1 MNILIVH
8 AHPEPNSFCSA
19 LKNKAVDHFQKNGHQ
34 VEVSDLYKMNFNPV
48 GGKHDFTA
56 LSNPDYFKYQ
66 AEQVH
71 AFHNDLF
78 SPELKPE
85 MEKLLKADVVIFN
98 FPLWWFSLPAIL
110 KGWVDRVF
118 AMGFCYGAGK
128 GVYNEGTFKDKTAF
142 LSITTGGPEIAYGST
157 GKNGD
162 LDKILFHINHGMLYF
177 TGMKVIPPF
186 VAWSPVR
193 ITPEEREKYLSQ
205 YLERLDNIYEINPVF

>member
-8 AHPEPNSFCSA
+8 AHPEPNSFSAA
-19 LKNKAVDHFQKNGHQ
+19 LKNKAIEHFQKKGFQ
-34 VEVSDLYKMNFNPV
+34 IEVSDLYKMNFNPV

-66 AEQVH
+66 AEQVN
-71 AFHNDLF
+71 AFQNDLF
-78 SPELKPE
+78 SPELKSE
-85 MEKLLKADVVIFN
+85 MEKLLRADVVIFN

-142 LSITTGGPEIAYGST
+142 LSITTGGPEIAYGPT
-157 GKNGD
+157 GRNGD

-205 YLERLDNIYEINPVF
+205 YLERLDSIHEINPVF

>member
-8 AHPEPNSFCSA
+8 AHPEPNSFCAA
-19 LKNKAVDHFQKNGHQ
+19 LKNKAVEHFQQKGFQ

-66 AEQVH
+66 AEQVN
-71 AFHNDLF
+71 AFQNDLF

-193 ITPEEREKYLSQ
+193 ITPEERENYLSQ
-205 YLERLDNIYEINPVF
+205 YLERLDSIHEINPVF